1 MVNCKNCGA
10 PLSLNEA
17 YCPHCG
23 TPNPEAQ
30 EHLRKL
36 AALDNQFHKAQDEV
50 RDEVKKSRKGYGV
63 LVILVM
69 VLLANLALIPLH
81 MASYEIADRIRLS
94 SAMTDEEI
102 RTKLDSFLKNE
113 EFAELYLFTNKYDL
127 SYSDFRE
134 YTRTAYL
141 ASYYVHFIE
150 DVTNYLYNPDPY
162 SDPLVR
168 ACQEIA
174 DFKSEYTN
182 YLRWADEDEDTSYAE
197 QLNRDFDAAVKEY
210 LKLTDE
216 DLKEAENMTSSA
228 LLVRVNERLNNEDK

>member
-30 EHLRKL
+30 EHFRKL

-81 MASYEIADRIRLS
+81 IASYDIADRIRLS
-94 SAMTDEEI
+94 SAMSEEEI
-102 RTKLDSFLKNE
+102 RTTLSSFLENE
-113 EFAELYLFTNKYDL
+113 EFAELYLFTNKYNL
-127 SYSDFRE
+127 PYSDYRE
-134 YTRTAYL
+134 YTKTAYL
-141 ASYYVHFIE
+141 ASYYVHFLK

-168 ACQEIA
+168 ACQDIV

-182 YLRWADEDEDTSYAE
+182 FVRWADEDENTSYAE
-197 QLNRDFDAAVKEY
+197 TLNRDFDNAVKEY

-216 DLKEAENMTSSA
+216 DLKNAENMTSSA
-228 LLVRVNERLNNEDK
+228 LLVKVNERLNNEE

>member
-36 AALDNQFHKAQDEV
+36 AALDNEFHKAQDEV

-81 MASYEIADRIRLS
+81 IASYDIADRIRLS
-94 SAMTDEEI
+94 SAMSDEEI
-102 RTKLDSFLKNE
+102 RAKLDAFLE
-113 EFAELYLFTNKYDL
+113 EGEFAELYLFTEKYNL
-127 SYSDFRE
+127 SYQDYRE
-134 YTRTAYL
+134 YTRVAYL
-141 ASYYVHFIE
+141 ASYYVNFIE
-150 DVTNYLYNPDPY
+150 HVTNYLYNPEPY
-162 SDPLVR
+162 SDPLVQ
-168 ACQEIA
+168 ACRDITE
-174 DFKSEYTN
+174 FKSEYRN
-182 YLRWADEDEDTSYAE
+182 QLRWADETDDMSYAE
-197 QLNRDFDAAVKEY
+197 QLNSDFDAAVKEY

-216 DLKEAENMTSSA
+216 DLAEAENMTNSA
-228 LLVRVNERLNNEDK
+228 LLVRVNERLNNENK

>member
-69 VLLANLALIPLH
+69 VLLANLVLIPLH
-81 MASYEIADRIRLS
+81 MASYEIADRVRLS
-94 SAMTDEEI
+94 SAMSDEEI
-102 RTKLDSFLKNE
+102 RTTLESFLKDG
-113 EFAELYLFTNKYDL
+113 EFAELYLFTEKYNL

-141 ASYYVHFIE
+141 ASYYVHFI
-150 DVTNYLYNPDPY
+150 DHVTNYLYNPDPY

-168 ACQEIA
+168 ACQDIV
-174 DFKSEYTN
+174 DFKSEYASFI
-182 YLRWADEDEDTSYAE
+182 RWADEDEDIRFGE
-197 QLNRDFDAAVKEY
+197 QLNSDFDAAVKEY

-228 LLVRVNERLNNEDK
+228 LLVRVNERMNNEEK